1 LSLGIVTQTAIIGIN
16 DGENTALLAAQRK
29 QLQIGVKRNNYLVMF
44 TIDGSGSM
52 SGNRWSNV
60 RRAINMFI
68 ENLSEDDMISTI
80 IFNDK
85 A

>member
-1 LSLGIVTQTAIIGIN
+1 MGVQDDDGLHILGAQKQSLGIGI
-16 DGENTALLAAQRK
+16 
-29 QLQIGVKRNNYLVMF
+29 KRNHYLVMF

-52 SGNRWSNV
+52 SGSKWNQV
-60 RRAINMFI
+60 CRAINTFI
-68 ENLSEDDMISTI
+68 ENLSDEDMISTI

>member
-1 LSLGIVTQTAIIGIN
+1 
-16 DGENTALLAAQRK
+16 
-29 QLQIGVKRNNYLVMF
+29 MF

-52 SGNRWSNV
+52 SGKKWQQV

-68 ENLSEDDMISTI
+68 ENLSDEDMISTI

>member
-1 LSLGIVTQTAIIGIN
+1 VT
-16 DGENTALLAAQRK
+16 NTALIGFDDGERKGVLAAQQRK
-29 QLQIGVKRNNYLVMF
+29 LQIGVRRNNYLVMF

-52 SGNRWSNV
+52 SGSRWKNV

-68 ENLSEDDMISTI
+68 ENLSDEDMISTI

>member
-1 LSLGIVTQTAIIGIN
+1 
-16 DGENTALLAAQRK
+16 
-29 QLQIGVKRNNYLVMF
+29 MF

-52 SGNRWSNV
+52 SGSRWKNV

-68 ENLSEDDMISTI
+68 ENLSDEDMISTI

>member
-1 LSLGIVTQTAIIGIN
+1 
-16 DGENTALLAAQRK
+16 
-29 QLQIGVKRNNYLVMF
+29 MF

-52 SGNRWSNV
+52 AGSRWQHV

-68 ENLSEDDMISTI
+68 ENLSDEDMISTI